1 MVRIEDGVIEALEDR
16 ARQIRRHVVESIY
29 HARSGHPG
37 GSLSATDVI
46 TALYFDVMQHRAD
59 DPAWEDRDHFI
70 LSKGHAAPALY
81 AALALNGYFPVEDLN
96 TLRKLDS
103 HLQGHPDMRKTPGV
117 DASTGS
123 LGQGISIAGGI
134 AAAARIDGRESHVY
148 SMMGD
153 GELEEGQGWDAALF
167 AAHNGLDNLVGIV
180 DRNRLQID
188 GCTEDIM
195 CIEPLPA
202 KWKAFGWGVI
212 EIDGHNMREILSAL
226 YQARDHGDKP
236 TVIIANTIKGK
247 GVSFMENSLNFHGKA
262 PNEEEYHQAM
272 EELGG

>member
-1 MVRIEDGVIEALEDR
+1 MVRIEDGVIESLEDR

-37 GSLSATDVI
+37 GSLSATDII
-46 TALYFDVMQHRAD
+46 TALYFDVMEHNPE
-59 DPAWEDRDHFI
+59 DPSWEDRDFFV
-70 LSKGHAAPALY
+70 LSKGHAAPAQY
-81 AALALNGYFPVEDLN
+81 AALALCGYFPVEDLN

-103 HLQGHPDMRKTPGV
+103 HLQGHPDMLKTPGV
-117 DASTGS
+117 EASTGS

-134 AAAARIDGRESHVY
+134 AAAMKIDGKESHVY

-153 GELEEGQGWDAALF
+153 GELEEGQVWEAALF
-167 AAHNGLDNLVGIV
+167 AAHNNLDNLVGIV

-188 GCTEDIM
+188 GCTEDVM
-195 CIEPLPA
+195 CLEPLPA

-226 YQARDHGDKP
+226 YQARDQADKP
-236 TVIIANTIKGK
+236 TVIISNTIKGK

-262 PNEEEYHQAM
+262 PNEEEYHRAM